1 MKDARAKNSRTR
13 HKIIALQIGS
23 SAALSLNGIALCD
36 CNFWVFFFYAYVRI
50 VLRKQAV
57 FVGCLLAD
65 AGKQK
70 HSNELLFK
78 SFLERKGKKGKE
90 KNL

>member
-36 CNFWVFFFYAYVRI
+36 CNFWGFFLCI
-50 VLRKQAV
+50 CTH
-57 FVGCLLAD
+57 CLKKTSSICGLP
-65 AGKQK
+65 AG
-70 HSNELLFK
+70 
-78 SFLERKGKKGKE
+78 
-90 KNL
+90 